1 MDETKK
7 NTDSSPAEDL
17 DLEELAKTLLE
28 ASEALGLSESDLL
41 GKLTSLTRSK
51 ADLLLDQDGLISKD
65 DIDFD
70 EITEEELLKI
80 VEHDRRLYDID
91 TLMME
96 EEMLEEFGEEYGIKN
111 TKYLFWS
118 LRQDGISGRDEM
130 KEVIRA
136 SFEDTEED
144 DGAIDAEELLRLV
157 SADRESYE
165 PEVKLLERK
174 MMQIFSSGY
183 SSQMV
188 QIAFWMLLQEGIT
201 PDEELMSAQ
210 LEAVFE

>member
-111 TKYLFWS
+111 TEYLFWS
-118 LRQDGISGRDEM
+118 LRQDGISGSDEM
-130 KEVIRA
+130 KEAIRA

>member
-130 KEVIRA
+130 KEALRA

>member
-80 VEHDRRLYDID
+80 VEHDRRLYDIA

-96 EEMLEEFGEEYGIKN
+96 EEMLEEFGEPI
-111 TKYLFWS
+111 
-118 LRQDGISGRDEM
+118 RD
-130 KEVIRA
+130 KSV
-136 SFEDTEED
+136 
-144 DGAIDAEELLRLV
+144 
-157 SADRESYE
+157 
-165 PEVKLLERK
+165 PE
-174 MMQIFSSGY
+174 
-183 SSQMV
+183 
-188 QIAFWMLLQEGIT
+188 
-201 PDEELMSAQ
+201 
-210 LEAVFE
+210 

>member
-17 DLEELAKTLLE
+17 NLEELAKTLLE
-28 ASEALGLSESDLL
+28 ASEALGLSECDLL

-118 LRQDGISGRDEM
+118 LRQDGISGNDEM
-130 KEVIRA
+130 KEAIQA

>member
-118 LRQDGISGRDEM
+118 LRQDGISGSDEM
-130 KEVIRA
+130 KVVIRA

>member
-28 ASEALGLSESDLL
+28 ASEALGLSES
-41 GKLTSLTRSK
+41 
-51 ADLLLDQDGLISKD
+51 DLLLDQDGLISKD

-111 TKYLFWS
+111 TK
-118 LRQDGISGRDEM
+118 
-130 KEVIRA
+130 
-136 SFEDTEED
+136 
-144 DGAIDAEELLRLV
+144 
-157 SADRESYE
+157 
-165 PEVKLLERK
+165 
-174 MMQIFSSGY
+174 
-183 SSQMV
+183 
-188 QIAFWMLLQEGIT
+188 
-201 PDEELMSAQ
+201 
-210 LEAVFE
+210 